1 MRRGWPQRLMAG
13 SFTFRLACPLTW
25 TASAGSSGLT
35 NGRENGLPSIT
46 RSILE
51 LCSAPSMLFA
61 PLRPCVPQGLRAL
74 TALCAQFDLG
84 SYVMLDIELTAIALF
99 SLTRVNRWEY
109 FGVIFAVLPDTGSR
123 TRSRHMEQTSDRRA
137 IPHDR

>member
-1 MRRGWPQRLMAG
+1 
-13 SFTFRLACPLTW
+13 
-25 TASAGSSGLT
+25 
-35 NGRENGLPSIT
+35 
-46 RSILE
+46 
-51 LCSAPSMLFA
+51 MLFA

-84 SYVMLDIELTAIALF
+84 SYVMLDIELSAIGLF

-109 FGVIFAVLPDTGSR
+109 FEVIFAVLPDTGSR
-123 TRSRHMEQTSDRRA
+123 TRSTHMEQTSDRRP

>member
-1 MRRGWPQRLMAG
+1 LDGKRGKQWADEWAR
-13 SFTFRLACPLTW
+13 
-25 TASAGSSGLT
+25 
-35 NGRENGLPSIT
+35 NGLPSIT

-74 TALCAQFDLG
+74 TALCAQFDVG
-84 SYVMLDIELTAIALF
+84 SYVMLDIALSAIGLF
-99 SLTRVNRWEY
+99 SLPRVNRWEY
-109 FGVIFAVLPDTGSR
+109 CEVIFAVLPDTDSR
-123 TRSRHMEQTSDRRA
+123 TRSTHMEQTSDRRP